1 MRSAQLGV
9 DQLDT
14 IICDIDGVILLGAQ
28 PIPGARA
35 ALEKLRRAG
44 LDIVFATNNSTRK
57 PDVVR
62 EHVQEVVGFDPGPD
76 AVVTSG
82 AATAEWIAGEVEKV
96 LVVGTDGLRDT
107 LQDCGVEVTRNWKE
121 ADAVVVG
128 LDPAV
133 TYEALAHAGLAIQN
147 GATFYAT
154 NTDASYP
161 RPDGLHP
168 GAGAL
173 VAAIATTTG
182 REPAAVCGKPHAPMR
197 RALANRNGRG
207 AGALV
212 VGDRP
217 DTDIA
222 LGKAEGWATVLTLTG
237 VVGDKSEIPDGLEP
251 DIVINSIADLPDLL
265 GLY

>member
-1 MRSAQLGV
+1 VRRVPVRLDG
-9 DQLDT
+9 LDT
-14 IICDIDGVILLGAQ
+14 IICDIDGVILLGTQ
-28 PIPGARA
+28 SIPGAGF

-44 LDIVFATNNSTRK
+44 LDVIFATNNSTRR

-62 EHVQEVVGFDPGPD
+62 DHVREVVGFDPGPD
-76 AVVTSG
+76 AVVNSG
-82 AATAEWIAGEVEKV
+82 AATAEWIAGVVEKV

-107 LQDCGVEVTRNWKE
+107 LRDGGIDVTRNWKE

-128 LDPAV
+128 LDPEV
-133 TYEALAHAGLAIQN
+133 NYEMLAGAALAIQN

-182 REPAAVCGKPHAPMR
+182 LQPAAVCGKPHPPMR
-197 RALANRNGRG
+197 TAVARRSGPRS
-207 AGALV
+207 LV

-217 DTDIA
+217 ETDIA
-222 LGKAEGWATVLTLTG
+222 LGKSEGWATALTLTG
-237 VVGDKSEIPDGLEP
+237 VVKDPSLVPAELEP
-251 DIVINSIADLPDLL
+251 DIVVDSIADLPALL
-265 GLY
+265 GI